1 VKVVIM
7 ALSATTKGI
16 NGVEVTAVDGSE
28 LTHEKLELLTMSVTS
43 SRKWDMFVQ
52 IGSND
57 DFDLCLSEVLKITP
71 GLQNNTITVSCM
83 DDFNSL
89 IPEFHARRALHPQMQ
104 VCLIV
109 FDSEVLSDVARSSA
123 LVIDGDTV
131 ISEAGLWPKTP
142 GWWRMSTSEKYL
154 PWTSEGHMNFMF
166 AKALKRCME
175 DHPQAMV
182 LFNGGQNFVKRHSD
196 LVAVV
201 LETSER
207 ILRRNLSSRVRK
219 QRDHGAGDVYASGQ
233 EASPVTFWPNS
244 YIALSLPITEDKEL
258 TDDARR
264 PVFWTKDRS
273 VPGHPTTQDVEWD
286 EHAVRGVDK
295 AKFNDLMEQQLHSQ
309 TIEVANDN
317 LELELLSFVTASKVP
332 VDVWFQGTYLG
343 QNPVELSLA
352 MSKRLEQ
359 AGIQSVVLSRS
370 DVHAA
375 SEPVVKAS
383 GVNPEFGMTFGL
395 GREPPTKGDADYV
408 GDDPYIL
415 GGYRTEHGVPST
427 PGERH
432 AVIMWKLQLLRSFGM
447 NLSYYVDGSTP
458 KDGVLKTG
466 ESMHAVEYKATPQWP
481 AGTHGPD
488 DPGFVRY
495 AENNKDYVVLLTSE
509 VNYDLFVDY
518 LNGLKSE
525 AEKEMMENAGNGKP
539 TGTPTVELVCPS
551 WEARKH
557 ILESDA
563 PPPCKAWFVSLSG
576 NLMNLYDNDRAP
588 HIELRRKASCKAWK
602 VEKGQR
608 FALVNPR
615 LIQPPRTRKHA
626 VVWDVLGLLREEPD
640 NSGHLRAHVTVHFG
654 SKSLESFIPK
664 DILHFNA
671 CTGLVQHVEEPV
683 GKAYPQPTSIAGS
696 LANQRDMVEAAA
708 QEGIGIVRG
717 TFEDVPKD
725 TKGIVMA
732 TFGAGKSTFVED
744 SGKQPTYANALDLFK
759 AAAERGN
766 VVVPGLA
773 PRSSDRTGPWT
784 PLEYAPMLNRHKSR
798 AWMDRIDWMRLLS
811 LSANI
816 DYPGDR
822 TSTLN
827 TFWQL
832 SRRDVVGF
840 ICVNP
845 ELKRF
850 KSVVKEVDPSA
861 AALGKYANKLFAF
874 DARRV
879 IEHNSI
885 GDADVPTVTQS
896 FCEFYWTLRLGIGPW
911 DNERESWKGQPV
923 QSVHHA
929 STYANMHLFSTSP
942 YGGLFGPDG
951 GQQDVVPLYPE
962 LMASGIWDA
971 TELIGT
977 KASVKSI
984 DAALGF
990 AFKPGV
996 ASSGN
1001 VRDYEWVIRNAPVRP
1016 VTEGLV
1022 QIVGSNSTLKPSP
1035 ATASKPT
1042 AMSFN
1047 VEVTGLDM
1055 PVETPIVTFAEP
1067 VTLMNGATL
1076 SISAIERREGRHF
1089 AIVYHGDDEMTRGE
1103 VELRNEAQSGHAVKL
1118 PATLLKNGITAILLN
1133 RDAIRPDDIVFRPG
1147 DRVDAGH
1154 TVYLTAIDR
1163 AILHIGRQTKRYTY
1177 EDVVSKVRMRV
1188 QGTDRSG
1195 HAILA
1200 LRLPPLQLRV
1210 YLVSVMLNHSRAYDA
1225 RNFYEWSGQTLGRF
1239 HTLADYDAAVDFVR
1253 SRPMTKSQS
1262 SSLDLLADFIQ
1273 RLHRTPLE
1281 SSPGSFYLRELSHK
1295 SLCTLM
1301 NPPHDK

>member
-1 VKVVIM
+1 M

-52 IGSND
+52 IGNND

-109 FDSEVLSDVARSSA
+109 FDNEVLSDIARSSA

-142 GWWRMSTSEKYL
+142 GWWRMHTSEKYL

-182 LFNGGQNFVKRHSD
+182 LFNGGQDFVKRHSD

-201 LETSER
+201 IETSER

-219 QRDHGAGDVYASGQ
+219 QRDQGAGDVYASGQ
-233 EASPVTFWPNS
+233 EASPATFWPNS
-244 YIALSLPITEDKEL
+244 YVALSLPITKDKEL

-286 EHAVRGVDK
+286 EHAIPGVDK
-295 AKFNDLMEQQLHSQ
+295 LKFNDLMEQQLHSQ
-309 TIEVANDN
+309 TVEAANDN
-317 LELELLSFVTASKVP
+317 LEIELLSFVTASKAP
-332 VDVWFQGTYLG
+332 VDIWFQGRYFG
-343 QNPVELSLA
+343 QNPVQLSLA
-352 MSKRLEQ
+352 MSERLEQ
-359 AGIQSVVLSRS
+359 AGVQSVVLSRS

-375 SEPVVKAS
+375 SEPAIKAS
-383 GVNPEFGMTFGL
+383 GVKPEFGMTFGS
-395 GREPPTKGDADYV
+395 GRDCV
-408 GDDPYIL
+408 GDNPYIL
-415 GGYRTEHGVPST
+415 GGYRTENGVPST

-432 AVIMWKLQLLRSFGM
+432 AVILWKLQLLRSFG
-447 NLSYYVDGSTP
+447 LSLSFYVGGSTP
-458 KDGVLKTG
+458 KDGVLRKG
-466 ESMHAVEYKATPQWP
+466 QSMHSVVC
-481 AGTHGPD
+481 THGTD
-488 DPGFVRY
+488 ALGFARY
-495 AENNKDYVVLLTSE
+495 AGNNKDYVVLVTSE
-509 VNYDLFVDY
+509 ANYEYFVDH

-525 AEKEMMENAGNGKP
+525 AEREMMENARNGKP

-551 WEARKH
+551 WEVSARS
-557 ILESDA
+557 LCPTRVDDVESDA
-563 PPPCKAWFVSLSG
+563 PPPCKTWFVSLSG
-576 NLMNLYDNDRAP
+576 DLMNLYDNDRAP

-602 VEKGQR
+602 VKKGQR

-615 LIQPPRTRKHA
+615 LIQPPRTRKRA

-640 NSGHLRAHVTVHFG
+640 NSGYMLAHVTVHFG
-654 SKSLESFIPK
+654 SEPLESFIPK
-664 DILHFNA
+664 NVLHFNA
-671 CTGLVQHVEEPV
+671 FTGLVQRVEEPA

-696 LANQRDMVEAAA
+696 LTNQRDMVEAAA
-708 QEGIGIVRG
+708 QEGIDIVRG

-744 SGKQPTYANALDLFK
+744 SGKQPMYANALDLFK
-759 AAAERGN
+759 AAAERDNASTFGK
-766 VVVPGLA
+766 LA
-773 PRSSDRTGPWT
+773 PRSSDRTGTWT
-784 PLEYAPMLNRHKSR
+784 PSEYAPMLNRHMSR

-811 LSANI
+811 LSANL

-827 TFWQL
+827 TLWQL

-840 ICVNP
+840 ICVDP
-845 ELKRF
+845 ELERF
-850 KSVVKEVDPSA
+850 KSVMKEIDPSA
-861 AALGKYANKLFAF
+861 AALGKYTNKLFAF

-962 LMASGIWDA
+962 LMVSGIWDA

-1001 VRDYEWVIRNAPVRP
+1001 VRDYEWVIRDAPVRP

-1022 QIVGSNSTLKPSP
+1022 QIVGS
-1035 ATASKPT
+1035 SKPT

-1047 VEVTGLDM
+1047 VEVIGLDM

-1067 VTLMNGATL
+1067 VTLMDGATL

-1103 VELRNEAQSGHAVKL
+1103 VELRNETQSDQAVNL

-1163 AILHIGRQTKRYTY
+1163 AILHIGRQTKRFTY

-1210 YLVSVMLNHSRAYDA
+1210 YLVSVMLNHLRAYDA

-1253 SRPMTKSQS
+1253 SRPMTKRQS

-1273 RLHRTPLE
+1273 RMHKTPLE

-1301 NPPHDK
+1301 NPPRDK